1 MVAFQRLI
9 LMANCLF
16 LSVACQSS
24 TTTLHSGKGVKAKQ
38 EAIANAVNLPTATEN
53 LVLEEVTVDHS
64 ETSLDIRQQTQRMYL
79 ALTAELY
86 NRLDAPKK
94 SAKNYQQ
101 LVSQVNSFATAKR
114 ATILAATHDQSKSAL
129 LNAQK
134 WVQLQADDLEA
145 NQYLA
150 LLLLRNNKAKESAVQ
165 LRRIEQLVQHS
176 ETEAEKNSFKSL
188 RFIGALLSVESH
200 HQKALNVYKEYLTQF
215 SLTDVKDQSLQVQQQ
230 LILASLANQANSY
243 DEVISSLKQLDSYVT
258 QEEIEPESFIRASLM
273 KAKALKNV
281 KRVSDA
287 VEILKPVVDQYD
299 ASDSVTLELVRLL
312 IMDEQKKVAF
322 TYLKGL
328 TVKHPQNKDL
338 LKSLI
343 ALEIDQS
350 DYQNATKNIQK
361 LKLSA
366 NYKSDAE
373 YFMAEIFEAQGDKKS
388 ALEKYQNV
396 TEGALLKNAKK
407 KVARLSE
414 QLARE
419 DKPHSVTYKKRPLHE
434 ADDE

>member
-1 MVAFQRLI
+1 MTS
-9 LMANCLF
+9 CLF
-16 LSVACQSS
+16 LSVACQSDRAS
-24 TTTLHSGKGVKAKQ
+24 SKNAKTTQ
-38 EAIANAVNLPTATEN
+38 ESIANAVNLPQAPED
-53 LVLEEVTVDHS
+53 LVGADKVIINHAQ
-64 ETSLDIRQQTQRMYL
+64 TSPAIRQQTQRMYL

-86 NRLDAPKK
+86 NRLDVPKK
-94 SAKNYQQ
+94 SAENYQQ
-101 LVSQVNSFATAKR
+101 LVSQVDDAAAAKR
-114 ATILAATHDQSKSAL
+114 ATILAATHDQSDNAL

-134 WVQLQADDLEA
+134 WVVLQSEDLEA

-150 LLLLRNNKAKESAVQ
+150 LLLLRNNKAQASAVQ
-165 LRRIEQLVQHS
+165 LRRIEQLVQQS

-188 RFIGALLSVESH
+188 RFIGALLSVETY
-200 HQKALNVYKEYLTQF
+200 HQEALNVFKEYLKQS
-215 SLTDVKDQSLQVQQQ
+215 SLKDANDQSLQVQQQ
-230 LILASLANQANSY
+230 LILASLANQADSY
-243 DEVISSLKQLDSYVT
+243 AEVISSLKQLDSYVT
-258 QEEIEPESFIRASLM
+258 EQKIEPKSFIKASLM
-273 KAKALKNV
+273 KAKALKKV

-299 ASDSVTLELVRLL
+299 ASDSVVLELVRLL
-312 IMDEQKKVAF
+312 IMDEKKQTAF

-328 TVKHPQNKDL
+328 TQKHPQNKDL

-343 ALEIDQS
+343 ALAIDQS
-350 DYQNATKNIQK
+350 DYQNAAKNIQK

-366 NYKSDAE
+366 DYKSDAE
-373 YFMAEIFEAQGDKKS
+373 YFMAEIFEAQGDKRR

-419 DKPHSVTYKKRPLHE
+419 DKQQTVNFKKKIKIKDL
-434 ADDE
+434 

>member
-1 MVAFQRLI
+1 MTS
-9 LMANCLF
+9 CLF
-16 LSVACQSS
+16 LSVACQSDS
-24 TTTLHSGKGVKAKQ
+24 ASSKNTKTAQESIAK
-38 EAIANAVNLPTATEN
+38 AVNLQQAPEN
-53 LVLEEVTVDHS
+53 LVDADKVIINHA
-64 ETSLDIRQQTQRMYL
+64 ETNPEIHQQTQRMYL

-86 NRLDAPKK
+86 NRLDAPQK
-94 SAKNYQQ
+94 SAENYQQ
-101 LVSQVNSFATAKR
+101 LVSQVDDAVTAKR
-114 ATILAATHDQSKSAL
+114 ATILAATHDQSANAL

-134 WVQLQADDLEA
+134 WVALRSEDLEA

-150 LLLLRNNKAKESAVQ
+150 LLLLRNNKAQASAVQ
-165 LRRIEQLVQHS
+165 LRRIEQLVQQS

-188 RFIGALLSVESH
+188 RFIGALLSVESY
-200 HQKALNVYKEYLTQF
+200 HQEALDVFKAYLSQAP
-215 SLTDVKDQSLQVQQQ
+215 LKDANDQSLQVQQQ
-230 LILASLANQANSY
+230 LILASLANQADSY

-258 QEEIEPESFIRASLM
+258 EEKIEPKSFIKASLM
-273 KAKALKNV
+273 KAKALKKV

-299 ASDSVTLELVRLL
+299 ASDSVVLELVRLL
-312 IMDEQKKVAF
+312 IMDEKKQTAF

-328 TVKHPQNKDL
+328 TQKHPQNKDL

-343 ALEIDQS
+343 ALEISQS
-350 DYQNATKNIQK
+350 DFKSATKNIQK

-366 NYKSDAE
+366 DYKSDAE
-373 YFMAEIFEAQGDKKS
+373 YFMAEIFEAQGDKRS

-419 DKPHSVTYKKRPLHE
+419 DKQQTVNFKKKIKIKDL
-434 ADDE
+434 

>member
-1 MVAFQRLI
+1 MTS
-9 LMANCLF
+9 CLF
-16 LSVACQSS
+16 LSVACQSDS
-24 TTTLHSGKGVKAKQ
+24 ASSKNTKTAQESIAK
-38 EAIANAVNLPTATEN
+38 AVNLQQAPEN
-53 LVLEEVTVDHS
+53 LVDADKVIINHA
-64 ETSLDIRQQTQRMYL
+64 ETNPEIRRQTQRMYL

-86 NRLDAPKK
+86 NRLDAPQK
-94 SAKNYQQ
+94 SAENYQQ
-101 LVSQVNSFATAKR
+101 LVSQVDDAVTAKR
-114 ATILAATHDQSKSAL
+114 ATILAATHDQSANAL

-134 WVQLQADDLEA
+134 WVALQSEDLEA

-150 LLLLRNNKAKESAVQ
+150 LLLLRNNKAQASAVQ
-165 LRRIEQLVQHS
+165 LRRIEQLVQQS

-188 RFIGALLSVESH
+188 RFIGALLSVESY
-200 HQKALNVYKEYLTQF
+200 HQEALDVFKAYLSQAP
-215 SLTDVKDQSLQVQQQ
+215 LKDANDQSLQVQQQ
-230 LILASLANQANSY
+230 LILASLANQADSY

-258 QEEIEPESFIRASLM
+258 EEKIEPKSFIKASLM
-273 KAKALKNV
+273 KAKALKKV

-299 ASDSVTLELVRLL
+299 ASDSVVLELVRLL
-312 IMDEQKKVAF
+312 IMDEKKQTAF

-328 TVKHPQNKDL
+328 TQKHPQNKDL

-343 ALEIDQS
+343 ALEISQS
-350 DYQNATKNIQK
+350 DFKSATKNIQK

-366 NYKSDAE
+366 DYKSDAE
-373 YFMAEIFEAQGDKKS
+373 YFMAEIFEAQGDKRS

-419 DKPHSVTYKKRPLHE
+419 DKQQTVNFKKKIKIKDL
-434 ADDE
+434 

>member
-1 MVAFQRLI
+1 MTS
-9 LMANCLF
+9 CLF
-16 LSVACQSS
+16 LSVACQSDS
-24 TTTLHSGKGVKAKQ
+24 VSSKNTKTAQESIAK
-38 EAIANAVNLPTATEN
+38 AVNLQQAPEN
-53 LVLEEVTVDHS
+53 LVDADKVIINHA
-64 ETSLDIRQQTQRMYL
+64 ETNPEIHQQTQRMYL

-86 NRLDAPKK
+86 NRLDAPQK
-94 SAKNYQQ
+94 SAENYQQ
-101 LVSQVNSFATAKR
+101 LVSQVDDAVTAKR
-114 ATILAATHDQSKSAL
+114 ATILAATHDQSANAL

-134 WVQLQADDLEA
+134 WVALRSEDLEA

-150 LLLLRNNKAKESAVQ
+150 LLLLRNNKAQASAVQ
-165 LRRIEQLVQHS
+165 LRRIEQLVQQS

-188 RFIGALLSVESH
+188 RFIGALLSVESY
-200 HQKALNVYKEYLTQF
+200 HQEALDVFKAYLSQAP
-215 SLTDVKDQSLQVQQQ
+215 LKDANDQSLQVQQQ
-230 LILASLANQANSY
+230 LILASLANQADSY

-258 QEEIEPESFIRASLM
+258 EEKIEPKSFIKASLM
-273 KAKALKNV
+273 KAKALKKV

-299 ASDSVTLELVRLL
+299 ASDSVVLELVRLL
-312 IMDEQKKVAF
+312 IMDEKKQTAF

-328 TVKHPQNKDL
+328 TQKHPQNKDL

-343 ALEIDQS
+343 ALEISQS
-350 DYQNATKNIQK
+350 DFKSATKNIQK

-366 NYKSDAE
+366 DYKSDAE
-373 YFMAEIFEAQGDKKS
+373 YFMAEILEAQGDKRS

-419 DKPHSVTYKKRPLHE
+419 DKQQTVNFKKKIKIKDL
-434 ADDE
+434 